1 MIKSGIKSHLLCMSL
16 IVDVVEFLMYMN
28 CKVKKKAVQSRGN
41 LSANLIFDMSNSKLA
56 ENFDLWN
63 VFIRNK

>member
-1 MIKSGIKSHLLCMSL
+1 MSL

-63 VFIRNK
+63 AFIRNK